1 LDATEIKT
9 DISSEGLPHP
19 PYLRRLNTSNFS
31 IVINLINIKNNKILL
46 YLKEYKLKSIIIFY
60 NNVNINKILEWW
72 H

>member
-1 LDATEIKT
+1 LDSSKIKT

-60 NNVNINKILEWW
+60 NNVNINKILE
-72 H
+72 